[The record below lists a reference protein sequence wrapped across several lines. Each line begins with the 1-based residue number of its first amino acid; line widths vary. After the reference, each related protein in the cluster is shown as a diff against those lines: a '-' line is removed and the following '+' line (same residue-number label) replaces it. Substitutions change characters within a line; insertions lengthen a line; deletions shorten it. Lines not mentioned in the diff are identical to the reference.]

1 MSPICF
7 LEIVRTIKVNY
18 KLITVILKNSKFSIL
33 NKERKELQYA
43 KNVYKKRIQS
53 EADSFLNQEKKP
65 DTIVAQDIL
74 YIDRISI

>member
-1 MSPICF
+1 M
-7 LEIVRTIKVNY
+7 KVNY

-53 EADSFLNQEKKP
+53 EADSFLNQEEKP

>member
-1 MSPICF
+1 M
-7 LEIVRTIKVNY
+7 VVNY

-74 YIDRISI
+74 YIDRIST

>member
-1 MSPICF
+1 M
-7 LEIVRTIKVNY
+7 KVNY

-33 NKERKELQYA
+33 NNERKEVQYV

>member
-1 MSPICF
+1 M
-7 LEIVRTIKVNY
+7 KVNY
-18 KLITVILKNSKFSIL
+18 KSITVILKNSKFSIL

-74 YIDRISI
+74 YIDRIST

>member
-1 MSPICF
+1 MSI
-7 LEIVRTIKVNY
+7 EIVRTMKENY
-18 KLITVILKNSKFSIL
+18 DLITVILKNSKFSIL

>member
-1 MSPICF
+1 MF
-7 LEIVRTIKVNY
+7 LEIVRTMKVNY

-33 NKERKELQYA
+33 NKERKEVQYV
-43 KNVYKKRIQS
+43 KNVYKKRIQC
-53 EADSFLNQEKKP
+53 EADSFLNQEEKP

>member
-1 MSPICF
+1 M
-7 LEIVRTIKVNY
+7 VVNY

-33 NKERKELQYA
+33 NKERKEVQYV

>member
-1 MSPICF
+1 MF
-7 LEIVRTIKVNY
+7 LEIVRTMKENY
-18 KLITVILKNSKFSIL
+18 DLITVILKNSKISLL
-33 NKERKELQYA
+33 NKERKEVQYV

>member
-1 MSPICF
+1 M
-7 LEIVRTIKVNY
+7 KVNY

-33 NKERKELQYA
+33 KKERKEVQYV

-74 YIDRISI
+74 YIDRIST

>member
-1 MSPICF
+1 M
-7 LEIVRTIKVNY
+7 KVNY

-53 EADSFLNQEKKP
+53 EADSFLNQEEKP
-65 DTIVAQDIL
+65 DNIVAQDIL

>member
-1 MSPICF
+1 M
-7 LEIVRTIKVNY
+7 KVNY
-18 KLITVILKNSKFSIL
+18 KLITVILKNSKFSFL
-33 NKERKELQYA
+33 NKERKEVQYV

>member
-1 MSPICF
+1 MK
-7 LEIVRTIKVNY
+7 ENY
-18 KLITVILKNSKFSIL
+18 DLITVILKNSKFSFL
-33 NKERKELQYA
+33 NKERKEVQYA

>member
-1 MSPICF
+1 M
-7 LEIVRTIKVNY
+7 
-18 KLITVILKNSKFSIL
+18 ILKNSKISIL

-74 YIDRISI
+74 YIDRIST

>member
-1 MSPICF
+1 M
-7 LEIVRTIKVNY
+7 N
-18 KLITVILKNSKFSIL
+18 LKISQFPIL
-33 NKERKELQYA
+33 NNERKEVEYF

-53 EADSFLNQEKKP
+53 EADSFLNQEEKP

>member
-1 MSPICF
+1 M
-7 LEIVRTIKVNY
+7 KVNY
-18 KLITVILKNSKFSIL
+18 KLITVILKKSKFSIL

-74 YIDRISI
+74 YIDRIST

>member
-1 MSPICF
+1 MLSR
-7 LEIVRTIKVNY
+7 IVRTREVNY

-33 NKERKELQYA
+33 NKERKEVQYV

-74 YIDRISI
+74 YIDRIST

>member
-1 MSPICF
+1 MS
-7 LEIVRTIKVNY
+7 LEIVRTMKENY
-18 KLITVILKNSKFSIL
+18 DLITVILKNSKFSFL
-33 NKERKELQYA
+33 NKERKEVQYV

-74 YIDRISI
+74 YIDRIST

>member
-1 MSPICF
+1 M
-7 LEIVRTIKVNY
+7 
-18 KLITVILKNSKFSIL
+18 ILKNSKFSIL

-65 DTIVAQDIL
+65 DIIVAQDIL
-74 YIDRISI
+74 YIDRIST

>member
-1 MSPICF
+1 M
-7 LEIVRTIKVNY
+7 KVNY

-33 NKERKELQYA
+33 NKDRKELQYA

-74 YIDRISI
+74 YIDRIST

>member
-1 MSPICF
+1 MF
-7 LEIVRTIKVNY
+7 LEIVRTMKENY

-74 YIDRISI
+74 YIDRIST

>member
-1 MSPICF
+1 M
-7 LEIVRTIKVNY
+7 KVNY

-53 EADSFLNQEKKP
+53 EADSFLNQEKKT

>member
-1 MSPICF
+1 M
-7 LEIVRTIKVNY
+7 KVNF

-33 NKERKELQYA
+33 NKERKEVQYV

>member
-1 MSPICF
+1 MK
-7 LEIVRTIKVNY
+7 ENY
-18 KLITVILKNSKFSIL
+18 DLITVILKNSKFSIL

>member
-1 MSPICF
+1 M
-7 LEIVRTIKVNY
+7 KVNY
-18 KLITVILKNSKFSIL
+18 ELITLILKNSKFSIL

-74 YIDRISI
+74 YIDRIST

>member
-1 MSPICF
+1 M
-7 LEIVRTIKVNY
+7 KVNF
-18 KLITVILKNSKFSIL
+18 KLITVILKNTKFSFL
-33 NKERKELQYA
+33 NKERKEVQYV

-74 YIDRISI
+74 YIDRIST

>member
-1 MSPICF
+1 M
-7 LEIVRTIKVNY
+7 KVNY

>member
-1 MSPICF
+1 MF
-7 LEIVRTIKVNY
+7 LEIVRNMKENY
-18 KLITVILKNSKFSIL
+18 DLITVILKNSKFSFL
-33 NKERKELQYA
+33 NKERKEVQYV

-74 YIDRISI
+74 YIDRIST

>member
-1 MSPICF
+1 MS
-7 LEIVRTIKVNY
+7 LEIVRTMKENY
-18 KLITVILKNSKFSIL
+18 DLITVILKNSKFSIL
-33 NKERKELQYA
+33 NKERKEVQYV

>member
-1 MSPICF
+1 M
-7 LEIVRTIKVNY
+7 KVNY
-18 KLITVILKNSKFSIL
+18 KLITVILKNSKFSFL

-53 EADSFLNQEKKP
+53 EADSFLNQEEKP

-74 YIDRISI
+74 YIDRILI

>member
-1 MSPICF
+1 M
-7 LEIVRTIKVNY
+7 KVNY

-74 YIDRISI
+74 YIDRIST

>member
-1 MSPICF
+1 M
-7 LEIVRTIKVNY
+7 KVNY

-74 YIDRISI
+74 YIDRILI

>member
-1 MSPICF
+1 M
-7 LEIVRTIKVNY
+7 EVNY

-33 NKERKELQYA
+33 NKERKEVQYV